1 MSIVFHCEHCGNRI
15 TAKDEAAGKWGTCP
29 ACHNK
34 LYIPDLNAEA
44 DDLKLAPID
53 ESEEAEKKRLLEE
66 TFEITQEI
74 LKTKADKKNQESLRS
89 VSSYRA
95 TDDDLS
101 NSIISYIKY
110 ISEGKLA
117 EAESL
122 ENQII
127 PYGRRAVEI
136 IDRLALSEIPEPELE
151 DISPAVL
158 SGIIKTLRSKI
169 H

>member
-34 LYIPDLNAEA
+34 LYIPDLNVEA

-53 ESEEAEKKRLLEE
+53 ETEEAEKKKLLEE
-66 TFEITQEI
+66 TFQLTQEI
-74 LKTKADKKNQESLRS
+74 LQTKADKKKQEIPIKL
-89 VSSYRA
+89 SSYEA
-95 TDDDLS
+95 TEEDLS
-101 NSIISYIKY
+101 NSIISYIRY

-122 ENQII
+122 ESQII
-127 PYGRRAVEI
+127 PYGRRAIEI
-136 IDRLALSEIPEPELE
+136 IDRIALSEIPEPELE
-151 DISPAVL
+151 DIPPSLL

-169 H
+169 R